1 MVFNLIIW
9 TAFLMSLLITTSLY
23 FSYMKLKIHYSG
35 MKHFIYGQ
43 VLISV
48 GFILLWLLNETTKFY
63 MTPLIGLTILS
74 GVFIFNRSTGDFV
87 LSKVKTIDL
96 YIILPV
102 SFILFNYFLYIDERL
117 YLQVLI
123 LYISLIYIYAR
134 SSITIYLRR
143 DDIEDKTLY

>member
-1 MVFNLIIW
+1 M
-9 TAFLMSLLITTSLY
+9 AF
-23 FSYMKLKIHYSG
+23 
-35 MKHFIYGQ
+35 
-43 VLISV
+43 
-48 GFILLWLLNETTKFY
+48 
-63 MTPLIGLTILS
+63 
-74 GVFIFNRSTGDFV
+74 FIFNRSTRDFV

-117 YLQVLI
+117 DLQVLI

-143 DDIEDKTLY
+143 DDIEDKTHLLNFTTILYIVLYSFRVLHILFIFRDNNSYSELKDSQTITVIFTFLLQILLTFIVSNLIYNRARGEIKKN